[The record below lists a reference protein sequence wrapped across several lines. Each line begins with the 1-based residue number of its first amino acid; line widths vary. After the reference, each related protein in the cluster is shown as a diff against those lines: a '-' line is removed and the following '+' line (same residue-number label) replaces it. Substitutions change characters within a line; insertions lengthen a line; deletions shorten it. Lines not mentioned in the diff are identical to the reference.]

1 MKYYLYIG
9 PQFITLDSDNLRD
22 PEKQKEAVSLLV
34 PYGLTENEAE
44 SFYRTRLG
52 IKLAGKQES
61 INCNLAQVKL
71 DERNVITH
79 ILK

>member
-9 PQFITLDSDNLRD
+9 AQFITLESSNLRD
-22 PEKQKEAVSLLV
+22 PKKQEEAIKLLV
-34 PYGLTENEAE
+34 SYGLTEDEAA

-71 DERNVITH
+71 DERGVITH